1 MIVGIVKETAAD
13 ETRVALVPA
22 QILALN
28 KAGLEVVVQAG
39 AGETAGFRDQEYTD
53 RGAKVVADSAEI
65 AAADIVLSVRG
76 LPPEDQPL
84 DSDAVGYRAGQAR
97 IGFCD
102 PLNFPQVVATAAETG
117 VSLFSMEMIPR
128 ITRAQSMDALS
139 SMAMLAGYRAVLL
152 AAEAL
157 PKIFPMMMTAA
168 GTVAPAKV
176 FVIGAGVAGLQ
187 AIATAK
193 RLGAVVEAYDVRPA
207 VKEQVESVGAKFLEL
222 ELETGDAQD
231 AGGYAKELTEEFYEK
246 QREMMGIAVAASD
259 VVITTAAIPGREAP
273 ILVTAEMVEGMR
285 PGSVIVDLAS
295 ERGGNCA
302 LTEAGKTVVEH
313 GVSILGPLNVPAAV
327 AHHASQLY
335 SKNIVTFLLNMVKD
349 GELALDAEDEIVTGT
364 LLTQDGKVVH
374 ERVQQS
380 LGIEP
385 ETAQSSD
392 G

>member
-1 MIVGIVKETAAD
+1 MIVGVVKETAAD
-13 ETRVALVPA
+13 ETRVAVVPA
-22 QILALN
+22 QVPLLTR
-28 KAGLEVVVQAG
+28 AGLEVVVQAG
-39 AGETAGFRDQEYTD
+39 AGEAAGFPDDQYSQ
-53 RGAKVVADSAEI
+53 RGAKVASAAADV
-65 AAADIVLSVRG
+65 AAADIVVSVRG

-84 DSDAVGYRAGQAR
+84 DADAVGYRSGQTR

-102 PLNFPQVVATAAETG
+102 PLNFPQVVAEAAETG
-117 VSLFSMEMIPR
+117 VTLFSMEMIPR

-168 GTVAPAKV
+168 GTVSPAKV

-231 AGGYAKELTEEFYEK
+231 AGGYAKELSEDFYAK
-246 QREMMGIAVAASD
+246 QREMMGIAVAAAD

-273 ILVTAEMVEGMR
+273 KLVTEEMVRQMR

-302 LTEAGKTVVEH
+302 LTQAGKTVKQY
-313 GVSILGPLNVPAAV
+313 GVTILGPLNVPAAV

-335 SKNIVTFLLNMVKD
+335 SKNIITFLLSMVKD
-349 GELALDAEDEIVTGT
+349 GELVLNPEDEIVAGT
-364 LLTQDGKVVH
+364 LLAHDGKVVH
-374 ERVQQS
+374 ERVLQS

-385 ETAQSSD
+385 EAARSSD

>member
-1 MIVGIVKETAAD
+1 MIVGIIKETAAD

-22 QILALN
+22 QVPSLT
-28 KAGLEVVVQAG
+28 KAGLDVLVQSG
-39 AGETAGFRDQEYTD
+39 AGERAGFVDSEYTD
-53 RGAKVVADSAEI
+53 RGARLGDAAAV
-65 AAADIVLSVRG
+65 AAADIVLSVRA
-76 LPPEDQPL
+76 LPPEGDPL
-84 DSDAVGYRAGQAR
+84 DSDAVGYRAGQVR

-102 PLNFPQVVATAAETG
+102 PLNFPQIVASAAESG

-152 AAEAL
+152 AAETL

-168 GTVAPAKV
+168 GTVSPAKV

-222 ELETGDAQD
+222 QLETGDAQD
-231 AGGYAKELTEEFYEK
+231 KGGYAKELGEDFYRK
-246 QREMMGIAVAASD
+246 RREMMAVAVAAAD
-259 VVITTAAIPGREAP
+259 VVITAAAIPGREAP
-273 ILVTAEMVEGMR
+273 KLVTAEMVEGMS

-295 ERGGNCA
+295 ERGGNCE
-302 LTEAGKTVVEH
+302 LTQAGQCVVAH
-313 GVSILGPLNVPAAV
+313 GVTILGPLNVPAAL

-335 SKNIVTFLLNMVKD
+335 SKNITTFLLNMVKD
-349 GELALDAEDEIVTGT
+349 GQLVLDQNDEIVTGT
-364 LLTQDGKVVH
+364 LLAQDGKIVH
-374 ERVQQS
+374 ERLQQL
-380 LGIEP
+380 LGIES
-385 ETAQSSD
+385 EAATSQD

>member
-1 MIVGIVKETAAD
+1 
-13 ETRVALVPA
+13 
-22 QILALN
+22 
-28 KAGLEVVVQAG
+28 
-39 AGETAGFRDQEYTD
+39 
-53 RGAKVVADSAEI
+53 
-65 AAADIVLSVRG
+65 
-76 LPPEDQPL
+76 
-84 DSDAVGYRAGQAR
+84 
-97 IGFCD
+97 
-102 PLNFPQVVATAAETG
+102 
-117 VSLFSMEMIPR
+117 
-128 ITRAQSMDALS
+128 MDALS

-168 GTVAPAKV
+168 GTVSPAKV

-231 AGGYAKELTEEFYEK
+231 AGGYAKELSEDFYAK
-246 QREMMGIAVAASD
+246 QREMMGIAVAAAD

-273 ILVTAEMVEGMR
+273 KLVTEEMVRQMR

-302 LTEAGKTVVEH
+302 LTQAGKTVKQY
-313 GVSILGPLNVPAAV
+313 GVTILGPLNVPAAV

-335 SKNIVTFLLNMVKD
+335 SKNIITFLLSMVKD
-349 GELALDAEDEIVTGT
+349 GELVLNPEDEIVAGT
-364 LLTQDGKVVH
+364 LLAHDGKVVH
-374 ERVQQS
+374 ERVLQS

-385 ETAQSSD
+385 EAARSSD